1 MIEGNEPNINNGR
14 KWQFWFLVATTLL
27 LFVTFV
33 LYLPTRF
40 ERNFLQDEGHM
51 TEEMPHM
58 DEEMT
63 DMMHGEGHGGAILHE
78 EGEVAEGLAVYF
90 KAIPTPAIVSI
101 STALGFSVNM
111 KPGNIPV
118 RVSDLEFNHEKLMH
132 VIGVRSDLNDF
143 FHIHPES
150 FGEGIFAI
158 PHVFSAP
165 GTYKLWSEV
174 MKDGVTHSFGHP
186 TLEVQG
192 AGTKE
197 RKNVSFTR
205 NVVTGDYQAVLQMKE
220 PVVKGR
226 EHDLSFDIHTKGGS
240 EVVLENYLGVQMHL
254 AVIKDDLSQFIHTH
268 PEEAGAH
275 SHSFLPLVQEAQ
287 ANGGPPAGG
296 HGHDVP
302 ADVPAG
308 EDGTVNFHVVFP
320 EAGLYKVFAQFRPLG
335 IGLPQDEALTA
346 SFWIE
351 VKEKATISQAASWWI
366 LLIVSVFATVLLS
379 IAVHKFITV
388 RK

>member
-1 MIEGNEPNINNGR
+1 MAMQNNNGQHNG
-14 KWQFWFLVATTLL
+14 KWQFWFLVMTTLL
-27 LFVTFV
+27 LFVTVV

-40 ERNFLQDEGHM
+40 ERNFLKGEGHM
-51 TEEMPHM
+51 TGEMLHM
-58 DEEMT
+58 DEDVMDIMHE
-63 DMMHGEGHGGAILHE
+63 DEHGETVFHE
-78 EGEVAEGLAVYF
+78 EGEVAEGLVVYF
-90 KAIPTPAIVSI
+90 KAIPTPTIASI
-101 STALGFSVNM
+101 PTALGFSVNI

-118 RVSDLEFNHEKLMH
+118 LASSLEFNHEKLMH
-132 VIGVRSDLNDF
+132 VIGVRSDLNEF

-150 FGEGIFAI
+150 FGGGIFAT
-158 PHVFSAP
+158 PYVFSSP

-174 MKDGVTHSFGHP
+174 TKDGVTHSFGHP

-192 AGTKE
+192 AGTKAQ
-197 RKNVSFTR
+197 KNVSFTR
-205 NVVTGDYQAVLQMKE
+205 NIAVGDYQAILRMKE

-226 EHDLSFDIHTKGGS
+226 EHDLSFDVHTKGGS

-268 PEEAGAH
+268 SEETEGH
-275 SHSFLPLVQEAQ
+275 SHSSFPFVQEVY
-287 ANGGPPAGG
+287 ANGGED
-296 HGHDVP
+296 HGHDEPV
-302 ADVPAG
+302 APAG
-308 EDGTVNFHVVFP
+308 EDETVNFHVTFP

-335 IGLPQDEALTA
+335 INLPQDEALTA

-366 LLIVSVFATVLLS
+366 LLIVSVIGIVLLS

-388 RK
+388 KK